1 MSNGGCPF
9 WARYAVSG
17 HLRGRGAPKSQRC
30 PTWLLG
36 RPEPNFVV
44 VGGVFTKNSVS
55 ARNAD
60 TEYTDIYS
68 VLIPEACMTSST
80 TMRTMISDTVVA
92 RSAQNGAKKGDR
104 MAFCMVFGSFLGERQ
119 PNCCRVFS
127 SLFPGYYGL
136 SLSVG

>member
-1 MSNGGCPF
+1 M
-9 WARYAVSG
+9 
-17 HLRGRGAPKSQRC
+17 
-30 PTWLLG
+30 
-36 RPEPNFVV
+36 PEPNFVV

-60 TEYTDIYS
+60 TEYTDIRS
-68 VLIPEACMTSST
+68 VLNWEAGCSSST

-127 SLFPGYYGL
+127 SLLPGYYGL
-136 SLSVG
+136 SLSLGLLLGDAQARS